1 MREKEGK
8 LKIKMPDKQEG
19 FKISMRYHSTWTR
32 MVKIPKKEKR
42 KEKEK
47 RKNPQEGPSAER
59 VEYQEI

>member
-19 FKISMRYHSTWTR
+19 FKIARRYHSTQTR
-32 MVKIPKKEKR
+32 MVKIPKKKKR
-42 KEKEK
+42 KKK